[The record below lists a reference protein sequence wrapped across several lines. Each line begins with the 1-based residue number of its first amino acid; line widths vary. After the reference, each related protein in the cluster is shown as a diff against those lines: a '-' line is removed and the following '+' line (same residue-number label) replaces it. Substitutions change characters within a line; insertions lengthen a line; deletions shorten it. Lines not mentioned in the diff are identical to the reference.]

1 MEAPFLQRPPALAA
15 AALAL
20 LLPFAV
26 PLAAHAQGGPGVARI
41 AYARGGIAVQRGDS
55 SSPTS
60 AIVNAPL
67 EPGDYVTTGNSGRGE
82 VAFDGGSYI
91 RLGGDVQMRMVNI
104 TPGSREVQLAQ
115 GTIDLR
121 AIRGRDLNDQID
133 TPSVSIRPHGFGSVR
148 VNVDSHGVTHVTAR
162 DGSAD
167 VITPGGTHTI
177 GVGETLLA
185 QGPSASPSISTTGA
199 LAYDSFDAFDN
210 SRDQYE
216 EAPAIATS
224 DPYVNQ
230 DIVGVDDLGPYG
242 QWQDDPTYG
251 EVWIPQD
258 EPADWAPYQDGQWVW
273 EDGYGWTW
281 VSSDPWGWAPYH
293 YGSWYHSHWGWAW
306 YPPRPGYEDPTWE
319 PAMVAFVGFGGGVGV
334 SLDFGDPNFD
344 MGLDIGWIPLA
355 PYEPYYP
362 WWGANGYDSIAYV
375 NSYNSYQNYAYGSY
389 VSGRNFYGGRFG
401 RASRVSS
408 GMYRNAH
415 VFQGAT
421 PFVPTAA
428 NTRYGGGAVPRSL
441 AVRTS
446 AFSGRHYAG
455 DPRVAARTP
464 FNAQRTAAARVSR
477 DPARAVSA
485 RTFTTRTA
493 AARTAAAR
501 TGAIHMANR
510 PATAAGNRGVANRA
524 AANRGTA
531 NRGVANRAATANR
544 GAANRGV
551 ANRGTAN
558 RGTANRATANRGRA
572 ANPAWARFNNTRG
585 THVAAGAG
593 ARGAARPAA
602 NVAHRA
608 TAAGARTANVAH
620 RATAAR
626 PAANVARRATAARP
640 ATVGRAATHA
650 APAAR
655 SYARTYSA
663 PRTTAARTYSAPAR
677 TYAAPHYAA
686 PARTYAAPARTYAA
700 PARTYAAPHYAA
712 PARTYAAPARTYAA
726 PHYAAPAAPH
736 FAAPAARPAMAAPR
750 AAAPVARPAPA
761 AAAARGAQQ
770 RPPR

>member
-1 MEAPFLQRPPALAA
+1 MEMTFRRPPALAT

-26 PLAAHAQGGPGVARI
+26 PLAAHAQAGPGVARI
-41 AYARGGIAVQRGDS
+41 SYARGGIAVQRGDS

-60 AIVNAPL
+60 AVVNAPL
-67 EPGDYVTTGNSGRGE
+67 EPGDYVTTGNNGRGE

-133 TPSVSIRPHGFGSVR
+133 TPSVSVRPHGFGSVR

-167 VITPGGTHTI
+167 VITPGGTRTI

-199 LAYDSFDAFDN
+199 LADDSFDAFDN

-224 DPYVNQ
+224 DPYVDQ

-251 EVWIPQD
+251 EVWIPQN

-293 YGSWYHSHWGWAW
+293 YGSWYRSHWGWAW
-306 YPPRPGYEDPTWE
+306 YPPRPAFEDPTWE

-344 MGLDIGWIPLA
+344 LGLDIGWVPLA

-362 WWGANGYDSIAYV
+362 WWGPSGYTSITYV
-375 NSYNSYQNYAYGSY
+375 NSYNAYQNYAYGSY
-389 VSGRNFYGGRFG
+389 VTGRNFYGGHFG
-401 RASRVSS
+401 RASRVSA
-408 GMYRNAH
+408 GMYRDAH

-428 NTRYGGGAVPRSL
+428 NTRFGRGAVPRSL
-441 AVRTS
+441 AVRS
-446 AFSGRHYAG
+446 AAFSGRHYAG
-455 DPRVAARTP
+455 DPRVAARAP
-464 FNAQRTAAARVSR
+464 FTAQRAAAARVSR
-477 DPARAVSA
+477 DPSRAVSA

-493 AARTAAAR
+493 AARTTAAR

-510 PATAAGNRGVANRA
+510 GV
-524 AANRGTA
+524 
-531 NRGVANRAATANR
+531 
-544 GAANRGV
+544 
-551 ANRGTAN
+551 
-558 RGTANRATANRGRA
+558 ANRATANRGRA
-572 ANPAWARFNNTRG
+572 ANPAWSRFNATRRA
-585 THVAAGAG
+585 HVAAGDG
-593 ARGAARPAA
+593 ARGAARPANVAHRAAAARPA

-608 TAAGARTANVAH
+608 GAARPATVAH
-620 RATAAR
+620 RAA
-626 PAANVARRATAARP
+626 AARP

-650 APAAR
+650 AATTR
-655 SYARTYSA
+655 TYARTYNA
-663 PRTTAARTYSAPAR
+663 PRTTAARTYTAPRTYRAPAR
-677 TYAAPHYAA
+677 TYTAPH
-686 PARTYAAPARTYAA
+686 YAA

-712 PARTYAAPARTYAA
+712 PARTYAAP
-726 PHYAAPAAPH
+726 HYAAPAARPMAAPR
-736 FAAPAARPAMAAPR
+736 AAPAARPA
-750 AAAPVARPAPA
+750 APA
-761 AAAARGAQQ
+761 ARQQQ
-770 RPPR
+770 RPPH